1 MCRVHKTVVFPRIIY
16 LFICNTCTP
25 YLLSILYF
33 VGSLAGV
40 INSSFLYLSIKKKI
54 NSLISATIHCVNLVD
69 FYIQIS
75 FTNFW
80 ALSINLLYLHRVFS
94 SMYGYI
100 HIGPWRQRGTT
111 IAVRKWK
118 EKMCTQTK
126 RVGSESRE
134 DGTWLELAS
143 PLALT
148 QDGKQILSWI
158 AVKHFSTNNG
168 SSNRIAP
175 QVRSS
180 QSSLGSQTYRTAHV
194 WRGGQLQGCYIH
206 VHLNRVWH
214 KANTDTARDNNGAMQ
229 VYPGL
234 ASSLRA
240 LYILPFASSSSRNST
255 AGKTGMPSTV
265 CLLKYSSL
273 LLTPHRAVQ
282 QAVLPHLP
290 LQYQLLRSSTAMRII
305 KGV

>member
-1 MCRVHKTVVFPRIIY
+1 MKAKGDHHC
-16 LFICNTCTP
+16 
-25 YLLSILYF
+25 S
-33 VGSLAGV
+33 
-40 INSSFLYLSIKKKI
+40 KK
-54 NSLISATIHCVNLVD
+54 V
-69 FYIQIS
+69 
-75 FTNFW
+75 
-80 ALSINLLYLHRVFS
+80 
-94 SMYGYI
+94 
-100 HIGPWRQRGTT
+100 
-111 IAVRKWK
+111 
-118 EKMCTQTK
+118 E
-126 RVGSESRE
+126 RE
-134 DGTWLELAS
+134 DVHPNQKSRQWVERRWHVTWAHQSTS
-143 PLALT
+143 PDTRWESNFVLDHSKAL
-148 QDGKQILSWI
+148 Q
-158 AVKHFSTNNG
+158 HNG
-168 SSNRIAP
+168 SSNRIVP

-180 QSSLGSQTYRTAHV
+180 QSSLGSHTYRTARV

-214 KANTDTARDNNGAMQ
+214 KANTDTAHDNNGAMQ

-240 LYILPFASSSSRNST
+240 LCILPFASSSSRNSM

-273 LLTPHRAVQ
+273 LLTPHRAIQ

>member
-1 MCRVHKTVVFPRIIY
+1 MKAKGDHHC
-16 LFICNTCTP
+16 
-25 YLLSILYF
+25 S
-33 VGSLAGV
+33 
-40 INSSFLYLSIKKKI
+40 KK
-54 NSLISATIHCVNLVD
+54 V
-69 FYIQIS
+69 
-75 FTNFW
+75 
-80 ALSINLLYLHRVFS
+80 
-94 SMYGYI
+94 
-100 HIGPWRQRGTT
+100 
-111 IAVRKWK
+111 
-118 EKMCTQTK
+118 E
-126 RVGSESRE
+126 RE
-134 DGTWLELAS
+134 DVHPNRKSRQWVERRWHVTWTRQS
-143 PLALT
+143 TTPT

-158 AVKHFSTNNG
+158 TVKHFSTNNG

-180 QSSLGSQTYRTAHV
+180 QSSLGSHTYRTAHG

-206 VHLNRVWH
+206 VHLNRAWH
-214 KANTDTARDNNGAMQ
+214 KANTDTARDNNGAVQ

-240 LYILPFASSSSRNST
+240 LCILPFASSSSRNST

-273 LLTPHRAVQ
+273 LLTPHRAIQ